1 MDTLSTY
8 FCQFIPVSEEALKLI
23 AGTTQIMAAQKGEI
37 LIHQGQINH
46 FTYLIAKGVARG
58 YRINLNDEV
67 TDSLWAEGQ
76 VFCDVTTYIAN
87 TPAKKSYQM
96 LEDAVLYR
104 IDNQKLRALYATN
117 FEICNLGRLIV
128 EEYIIRFEAARKRY
142 RDLDATQRYE
152 QFLTDKPGLILR
164 VKQKHIAS
172 FIDVSPET
180 FNRIHSSQT
189 KKGKNTLDHTSQQEM

>member
-1 MDTLSTY
+1 MDTLFEY
-8 FCQFIPVSEEALKLI
+8 FGQFIALSEEAQKLI
-23 AGTTQIMAAQKGEI
+23 AETTTIIKVRKGEI
-37 LIHQGQINH
+37 LVHQGQINYYS
-46 FTYLIAKGVARG
+46 FLIGKGVARG
-58 YRINLNDEV
+58 YRVNLKEEI
-67 TDSLWAEGQ
+67 TDSLWSEGQ

-87 TPAKKSYQM
+87 TPATKSYQM
-96 LEDAVLYR
+96 LEESVVYR

-117 FEICNLGRLIV
+117 FELCNLGRLIV
-128 EEYIIRFEAARKRY
+128 EEYVIRFDAARKRY
-142 RDLDATQRYE
+142 RDLDAKQKYE

-172 FIDVSPET
+172 FIGVSPET